1 MCGIIGYTGP
11 RPCAPVLLES
21 LRSLEYRGY
30 DSAGIA
36 VLSQHGHSAVVKSER
51 KVDDLARK
59 LERAGMP
66 EGNLGIGHTRWATH
80 GRPTLDN
87 AHPHQDCTGRIH
99 LIHNGII
106 ENYRELRAEL
116 SARGH
121 EFASDTDTEVVPH
134 LIEELYRGDLAAAVR
149 QALRRLHGAYALVV
163 FSADE
168 PETLVAARLNAPLVV
183 GLGVGESF
191 VSSDITALLPYTK
204 RILVLGEGEVAAATP
219 HGVHVTTLLGE
230 AVESRI
236 ITVDWDAEQAQKG
249 GYPHF
254 MLKEIHEQAEALRQ
268 CLVGRID
275 ESGTVLLPDLALTD
289 EALAR
294 FRAVTVVACGTA
306 WIAGLVTKYLIE
318 ELARVRVDVEPAS
331 EFRYRDPLVGDNTL
345 VLAISQS
352 GETADTLAAM
362 REAKR
367 RGATVLAVTNVVGS
381 ALAMESDGVLY
392 MQAGPE
398 IGVAATK
405 TFVTQMACGLLLAL
419 RLADARGELGVDEHH
434 RITEEL
440 RRVPELIER
449 VLESEGVIAEMAQ
462 RYAHARSAM
471 FIGRGINFPVALE
484 GALKLKEISYV
495 HAEGYAAGE
504 LKHGPIAL
512 LDPDV
517 PVVAVAT
524 KARTL
529 PKTVSNIQEVRARE
543 APVIALV
550 TEAHNPFDS
559 DLARDVITV
568 PECDEMV
575 SPLVNVV
582 PLQLFAYH
590 VAVQRGCDVDQPRN
604 LAKSVTVE

>member
-11 RPCAPVLLES
+11 RPATPVLLDS
-21 LRSLEYRGY
+21 LRRLEYRGY
-30 DSAGIA
+30 DSAGVA
-36 VLSQHGHSAVVKSER
+36 VLSDDGHSTVVKSER

-59 LERAGMP
+59 LEQAGMP
-66 EGNLGIGHTRWATH
+66 EGTLGIGHTRWATH
-80 GRPTLDN
+80 GRPTVEN

-106 ENYRELRAEL
+106 ENHAELRAEL

-121 EFASDTDTEVVPH
+121 EFTSDTDTEVVPH
-134 LIEELYRGDLAAAVR
+134 LIEEYFRGDLAAAVR

-168 PETLVAARLNAPLVV
+168 PELLVAGRLNAPLVV
-183 GLGVGESF
+183 GIGTGECF
-191 VSSDITALLPYTK
+191 VSSDITALIPYTK
-204 RILVLGEGEVAAATP
+204 RILLLGEGEVAAARP
-219 HGVHVTTLLGE
+219 HGVEVTSLLGE
-230 AVESRI
+230 AVEARV
-236 ITVDWDAEQAQKG
+236 ITVDWDPEQAQKG
-249 GYPHF
+249 GFPHF
-254 MLKEIHEQAEALRQ
+254 MLKEIHEQPEALRQ
-268 CLVGRID
+268 CLLGRID
-275 ESGTVLLPDLALTD
+275 ESGTVMLDDLSIPD
-289 EALAR
+289 EELAR
-294 FRAVTVVACGTA
+294 FRAVTIVACGTA
-306 WIAGLVTKYLIE
+306 WIAGLVTKYLVE
-318 ELARVRVDVEPAS
+318 ELARVRVSVEPAS
-331 EFRYRDPLVGDNTL
+331 EFRYREPLVGDNTL
-345 VLAISQS
+345 VVAISQS
-352 GETADTLAAM
+352 GETADTLAAV

-367 RGATVLAVTNVVGS
+367 RGATVVAVTNVVGS

-419 RLADARGELGVDEHH
+419 RLADARGELAIDEHH
-434 RITEEL
+434 RITTEL

-449 VLESEGVIAEMAQ
+449 VLEQEAEIVSVAQ
-462 RYAHARSAM
+462 RYAHTRNAM
-471 FIGRGINFPVALE
+471 FIGRGINYPIALE

-517 PVVAVAT
+517 PVVAIAT
-524 KARTL
+524 LARTL
-529 PKTVSNIQEVRARE
+529 PKTVSNVQEVRARE
-543 APVIALV
+543 APVLAVV
-550 TEAHNPFDS
+550 TEDHNPFDS
-559 DLARDVITV
+559 ALARDVLAV